1 MALDNLMKKNNS
13 DTYKLTIDRF
23 EEEKAILSDGQFEC
37 VIPKK
42 LIPSKIKVGESI
54 VLKMTPETEY
64 VKKKEMLAKE
74 ILNEILGN

>member
-1 MALDNLMKKNNS
+1 MNKKS
-13 DTYKLTIDRF
+13 IDFHKFTIDRF

-42 LIPSKIKVGESI
+42 LIPAGVSTGDSIIFKI
-54 VLKMTPETEY
+54 TPETEF
-64 VKKKEMLAKE
+64 VEKKELLAKE